1 MRFKLTIKVIIAIV
15 AVGVAVSGAYAG
27 YWHDQSVKG
36 VYSSLTPQIYD
47 LQNQVDARNAQ
58 IVQLQGQVSQLN
70 AQVSSLNSIVTS
82 QQSDNSNLK
91 QQVAQLQQQVSD
103 MQKTIDAL
111 QAASVDG
118 WFVVDSASC
127 YYSCYVR
134 GAYADFGTQAARN
147 VALTL
152 TWKNNGAFVQ
162 SNTVQ
167 LGNLAGSTV
176 ALYPSA
182 STEQYFSIAAPANQL
197 SWSFTWT
204 S

>member
-1 MRFKLTIKVIIAIV
+1 MRFGLTVKVIIAIV
-15 AVGVAVSGAYAG
+15 AVGVAVTGAYAG
-27 YWHDQSVKG
+27 YWHDQSIKE
-36 VYSSLTPQIYD
+36 VYSSLTPQIYS
-47 LQNQVDARNAQ
+47 LQNRVEARNAQ
-58 IVQLQGQVSQLN
+58 ITQLQGQVTQLN
-70 AQVSSLNSIVTS
+70 AQVSSLNSMVTS
-82 QQSDNSNLK
+82 QQSDNANLK

-103 MQKTIDAL
+103 MQKTIDKL
-111 QAASVDG
+111 EAASVDG
-118 WFVVDSASC
+118 WFVPDSASC

-162 SNTVQ
+162 SNTIQ

-182 STEQYFSIAAPANQL
+182 STEQYFPIAAPANQL

-204 S
+204 T